1 MSLRYR
7 IAFLFVI
14 LVTVILTLVNVSV
27 YFYSVT
33 EREDTFKTRLKNS
46 ASYRARVYA
55 DVSGPG
61 FSVLRRLDS
70 TAMGVLYNKSIVIV
84 GDDGAYIYIYSD
96 TAGDSLLLP
105 KNIAAT
111 TEFDSV
117 QFFTYQNKH
126 AVAIRRSENN
136 SNFIVAIAAFDKDGE
151 EYLSL
156 LKRILLTALLLAMI
170 LSFIAGLVFAK
181 KLVGPIRRITGE
193 VNLITSSNLSERV
206 KVDDNKNEL
215 TVLAETF
222 NNLLNR
228 LEESFATQRHFIS
241 NASHELSTPLTSI
254 SSQLEV
260 AMQKDRTSDEYR
272 TVMQSV
278 YEDIKELQLL
288 TRSLLD
294 IAKTGPQD
302 SIELAPVRMDEILF
316 KVISDVQK
324 QNSDYKVSF
333 DFEKIP
339 DEEKLLTVFGN
350 ANLLYIAC
358 KNIIENGCK
367 YSDISKATVT
377 ANFDTSGMIIQVANF
392 GDVICEADIEN
403 IFQPFFRTH
412 SAQPKP
418 GSGLGLTLAKRILSL
433 HKGMVKVKSDSKT
446 GTVFTI
452 ELPNILS

>member
-7 IAFLFVI
+7 IAFLFAV
-14 LVTVILTLVNVSV
+14 LVTVILMLVIASV
-27 YFYSVT
+27 YFYSVK
-33 EREDTFKTRLKNS
+33 EREKTFKTRLKNS
-46 ASYRARVYA
+46 ALYRSKVYA
-55 DVSGPG
+55 DVSGTG

-70 TAMGVLYNKSIVIV
+70 TALSLYNKSIVII
-84 GDDGAYIYIYSD
+84 ANNNEYKYRYSD
-96 TAGDSLLLP
+96 TPGDMLVLS
-105 KNIAAT
+105 KNILVR
-111 TEFDSV
+111 TEFDSIY
-117 QFFTYQNKH
+117 FFTYENKK
-126 AVAIRRSENN
+126 AVAVKGNTGN
-136 SNFIVAIAAFDKDGE
+136 TAYIVAVAAFDKDGD
-151 EYLSL
+151 EYLNL
-156 LKRILLTALLLAMI
+156 LKRILLTALVLSMI
-170 LSFIAGLVFAK
+170 LSFIAGLVFAGQ
-181 KLVGPIRRITGE
+181 LVNPIRRITGE

-206 KVDDNKNEL
+206 KVDNNKNEL

-228 LEESFATQRHFIS
+228 LEESFATQRLFIS

-260 AMQKDRTSDEYR
+260 AMQKNRTSEEYS
-272 TVMQSV
+272 TVLQSV

-324 QNSDYKVSF
+324 QNSEYKVSL

-339 DEEKLLTVFGN
+339 EDEKLLTVFGN
-350 ANLLYIAC
+350 TNLLYIAF

-367 YSDISKATVT
+367 YSDSSKSTVT
-377 ANFDTSGMIIQVANF
+377 ASFDTRGIIILVASK
-392 GDVICEADIEN
+392 GEVISEADMEN
-403 IFQPFFRTH
+403 IFQPFFRTTI
-412 SAQPKP
+412 AQSKP

-433 HKGMVKVKSDSKT
+433 HKGVVIVKSTIET
-446 GTVFTI
+446 GTVFTV
-452 ELPNILS
+452 ELPNVLS